1 MSGRDL
7 YVLEARVNRRNYRE
21 FVLRW
26 RTWGERIAEVARRLL
41 GEGTRVFVFGSA
53 VKGEALPGSD
63 LDVLIV
69 SERVPEDVE
78 GRVDIIRELE
88 GELGLPERHPIEFH
102 LATPEEYEEV
112 WKALL
117 DEYQEF

>member
-7 YVLEARVNRRNYRE
+7 YVLEARINRRNYRE
-21 FVLRW
+21 FVSRW
-26 RTWGERIAEVARRLL
+26 REWGERIARVARRLL

-69 SERVPEDVE
+69 SDGVPEDLE
-78 GRVDIIRELE
+78 DRVDLIREFE
-88 GELGLPERHPIEFH
+88 RELDLPERHPIEFH

-112 WKALL
+112 WRVLL
-117 DEYQEF
+117 DEYEEF